1 MAEEDKCYTGKTYE
15 DIDVIDRI
23 GSGDAYVAGVLFGLV
38 KYNSVVEAIE
48 FGNASSAVKNTIL
61 GDMPAS
67 EFGEIKR
74 VIDLHNCDHD
84 TGELNR

>member
-1 MAEEDKCYTGKTYE
+1 M
-15 DIDVIDRI
+15 
-23 GSGDAYVAGVLFGLV
+23 LFGLV

-74 VIDLHNCDHD
+74 VIDLHNSDHD